1 MDYVYIKGGSGYMA
15 NIFKNLIKP
24 MFSHGKETLTVQLD
38 KSYTKSSELKTAVV
52 EYLNTVGVCCL
63 DTGKKIGS
71 FHLLELNGKTYIF
84 ENRFLTCGTAKEP
97 SQVAV
102 LIER

>member
-1 MDYVYIKGGSGYMA
+1 MA

-38 KSYTKSSELKTAVV
+38 NSYTKSSELKTAVV

-63 DTGKKIGS
+63 DTGKK
-71 FHLLELNGKTYIF
+71 
-84 ENRFLTCGTAKEP
+84 
-97 SQVAV
+97 
-102 LIER
+102 

>member
-1 MDYVYIKGGSGYMA
+1 MA
-15 NIFKNLIKP
+15 NNIFKNLIKP

-38 KSYTKSSELKTAVV
+38 KSYSRSSELKNAVV
-52 EYLNTVGVCCL
+52 EYLNTTGSKCF
-63 DTGKKIGS
+63 DTGKKLGA
-71 FHLLELNGKTYIF
+71 FHLLELDGKSYIF
-84 ENRFLTCGTAKEP
+84 ENRFLTYGTTKAP

>member
-1 MDYVYIKGGSGYMA
+1 MA

-38 KSYTKSSELKTAVV
+38 SNYTRSSELKEAVV
-52 EYLNTVGVCCL
+52 NYLNTTGFNCL
-63 DTGKKIGS
+63 DKGETLGS
-71 FHLLELNGKTYIF
+71 FHLLELEGKPYIF
-84 ENRFLTCGTAKEP
+84 ENRFLSCGSTKEL